1 MTIIIAILVI
11 VIYPSV
17 KPLDQNPLTNATN
30 STDQSATAVATPN
43 KPLAITNSNTY

>member
-1 MTIIIAILVI
+1 MTNVIAILMI

-17 KPLDQNPLTNATN
+17 KPLDQNPLTTVTN
-30 STDQSATAVATPN
+30 STDQSATAVTTPN